1 MTNLFQ
7 NYTPA
12 QRKAIQLLSNHP
24 KAFGVG
30 NDYLLR
36 TFSIPPNMW
45 LAKRFLKL
53 TAEET
58 KENHP
63 FLPKPPRDL
72 PLALTA
78 PFHCDEPQ
86 QGTPTGTFQEVPS
99 ELLSLIFSFVSLRD
113 FITFSTVSKHWYSV
127 SLDNSLWRLQFIRAM
142 HRCPSA
148 DWLHRLFDRLD
159 ESSSTNWRF
168 SFIRASKFPTPS
180 YYPPSFILPLS
191 VEYCLDV
198 GKRRRGG
205 GCSFRL
211 VFF

>member
-1 MTNLFQ
+1 MTLLEAFQ
-7 NYTPA
+7 NFTPT

-24 KAFGVG
+24 QVFVYG
-30 NDYLLR
+30 NNTTYMR
-36 TFSIPPNMW
+36 ANGIPSNMW
-45 LAKRFLKL
+45 LAKRYLKM
-53 TAEET
+53 TAEEM
-58 KENHP
+58 KDNHP

-78 PFHCDEPQ
+78 PFRFGTH

-99 ELLSLIFSFVSLRD
+99 ELLSLIFSFVSLQD

-127 SLDNSLWRLQFIRAM
+127 SLDDSLWRLQFIRAM

-168 SFIRASKFPTPS
+168 SFIRASKFPSP
-180 YYPPSFILPLS
+180 
-191 VEYCLDV
+191 
-198 GKRRRGG
+198 
-205 GCSFRL
+205 GCMY
-211 VFF
+211 